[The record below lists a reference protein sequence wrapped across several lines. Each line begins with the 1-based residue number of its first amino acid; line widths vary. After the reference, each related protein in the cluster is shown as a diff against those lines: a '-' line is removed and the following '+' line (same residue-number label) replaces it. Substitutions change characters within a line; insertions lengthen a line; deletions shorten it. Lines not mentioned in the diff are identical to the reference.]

1 MLSNFFQIFLL
12 ISPVFLLIILGNF
25 LRRIKVP
32 DISFWEI
39 NDKLCYWVLIP
50 ALLFHYIS
58 QINLSSEML
67 YSYSIIIY
75 VGFFIAILNVLILGK
90 LLGYPP
96 ERWTSILQGAVRQN
110 AFIALAITGSLF
122 GDEGLKIA
130 SIFMLIY
137 VPSINIIIVT
147 TMVMNFGQSKKNVS
161 NNEFI
166 TVFVELSKNPFILA
180 MITGLIF
187 SIIQSEKFARII
199 GTGSYLPPKIVT
211 NFDLEKTLDTSDEWI
226 TARTGI
232 KERRIVTDQNT
243 CDLAF
248 EASIKALAM
257 AELKPDDIDLIIL
270 STTTPDKIFPATAT
284 ILQNRLGAICPA
296 FDLQAVCA
304 GFVFALTT
312 AQQYIENGA
321 AKNIL
326 VVGSETMSRIV
337 DWNDRST
344 AILFADG
351 AGAVILSADN
361 NTGIKHSKLYSDGN
375 YLSSLHVNNNRINE
389 LGTIEMEGNE
399 VFKIAVNKLSEVA
412 EETLTDCNM
421 TSEDI
426 HWMVPHQANIR
437 IINAIAKRIKLPLDK
452 VILTLDKH
460 GNTSAASIPLAL
472 DTGVRDGRIKKGDT
486 LLFEGIGGGFSWGS
500 ILLEY

>member
-1 MLSNFFQIFLL
+1 M
-12 ISPVFLLIILGNF
+12 
-25 LRRIKVP
+25 K
-32 DISFWEI
+32 
-39 NDKLCYWVLIP
+39 
-50 ALLFHYIS
+50 
-58 QINLSSEML
+58 
-67 YSYSIIIY
+67 
-75 VGFFIAILNVLILGK
+75 
-90 LLGYPP
+90 
-96 ERWTSILQGAVRQN
+96 
-110 AFIALAITGSLF
+110 
-122 GDEGLKIA
+122 
-130 SIFMLIY
+130 
-137 VPSINIIIVT
+137 
-147 TMVMNFGQSKKNVS
+147 
-161 NNEFI
+161 
-166 TVFVELSKNPFILA
+166 
-180 MITGLIF
+180 
-187 SIIQSEKFARII
+187 KFARII
-199 GTGSYLPPKIVT
+199 GTGSYLPPKVVT

-226 TARTGI
+226 RARTGI

-243 CDLAF
+243 CDLAL
-248 EASIKALAM
+248 EASIKALSM
-257 AELKPDDIDLIIL
+257 AELKPEDIDLIIL

-284 ILQNRLGAICPA
+284 ILQNRLGASCPA

-361 NTGIKHSKLYSDGN
+361 NTGIKHSKLYSDGK

>member
-1 MLSNFFQIFLL
+1 M
-12 ISPVFLLIILGNF
+12 
-25 LRRIKVP
+25 K
-32 DISFWEI
+32 
-39 NDKLCYWVLIP
+39 
-50 ALLFHYIS
+50 
-58 QINLSSEML
+58 
-67 YSYSIIIY
+67 
-75 VGFFIAILNVLILGK
+75 
-90 LLGYPP
+90 
-96 ERWTSILQGAVRQN
+96 
-110 AFIALAITGSLF
+110 
-122 GDEGLKIA
+122 
-130 SIFMLIY
+130 
-137 VPSINIIIVT
+137 
-147 TMVMNFGQSKKNVS
+147 
-161 NNEFI
+161 
-166 TVFVELSKNPFILA
+166 
-180 MITGLIF
+180 
-187 SIIQSEKFARII
+187 KFARII
-199 GTGSYLPPKIVT
+199 GTGSYLPPKVVT

-243 CDLAF
+243 CDLAL
-248 EASIKALAM
+248 EASIKALSM
-257 AELKPDDIDLIIL
+257 AELKPEDIDLIIL

-284 ILQNRLGAICPA
+284 ILQNRLGASCPA

-361 NTGIKHSKLYSDGN
+361 NTGIKHSKLYSDGK
-375 YLSSLHVNNNRINE
+375 YLSSLHVNNKRINE

>member
-1 MLSNFFQIFLL
+1 M
-12 ISPVFLLIILGNF
+12 
-25 LRRIKVP
+25 K
-32 DISFWEI
+32 
-39 NDKLCYWVLIP
+39 
-50 ALLFHYIS
+50 
-58 QINLSSEML
+58 
-67 YSYSIIIY
+67 
-75 VGFFIAILNVLILGK
+75 
-90 LLGYPP
+90 
-96 ERWTSILQGAVRQN
+96 
-110 AFIALAITGSLF
+110 
-122 GDEGLKIA
+122 
-130 SIFMLIY
+130 
-137 VPSINIIIVT
+137 
-147 TMVMNFGQSKKNVS
+147 
-161 NNEFI
+161 
-166 TVFVELSKNPFILA
+166 
-180 MITGLIF
+180 
-187 SIIQSEKFARII
+187 KFARII
-199 GTGSYLPPKIVT
+199 GTGSYLPSKVVT

-243 CDLAF
+243 CDLAL
-248 EASIKALAM
+248 EASLKALVM
-257 AELKPDDIDLIIL
+257 ADLKPEDIDLIIL

-284 ILQNRLGAICPA
+284 ILQNRLGASCPA

-312 AQQYIENGA
+312 AQQYIENGS

-351 AGAVILSADN
+351 AGAVILSADK

-399 VFKIAVNKLSEVA
+399 VFKIAVNKLSEIA
-412 EETLTDCNM
+412 EETLTECKM
-421 TSEDI
+421 TSDDI
-426 HWMVPHQANIR
+426 SWMVPHQANIR
-437 IINAIAKRIKLPLDK
+437 IINAIAKRIKLPLDR
-452 VILTLDKH
+452 VIITLDKH

-472 DTGVRDGRIKKGDT
+472 DAAVRDGRIKKGDT

-500 ILLEY
+500 VLLEY